1 MSIAKP
7 FNVTERDRAN
17 CRYGLDFTTNSLLTK
32 EFRGG
37 SSFSLSAYSLTNVLA
52 AASEWTY
59 SRPRGGGSSPY
70 RLGDFVNNETLT
82 DGYSAKTSAPLGGFS
97 NGVIGLDSYKTRTIS
112 TSPGKT
118 DSSALNVSLEGT
130 SLLYTSFKCRWAGSD
145 LYSQSWQALGM
156 VGSDVIPI
164 NNILDINNGYYRLGL
179 VVRGVSNWYLCV
191 SSSTFKEINT
201 NTERQ
206 TSAPRWI
213 CPNLMSNTRLIDEVL
228 EHMNSHEE
236 YYATA
241 VPCIVKNA
249 IISVSGLICTT
260 KLQSDGE
267 IYCVPEGKVFF
278 YYINPSMFTDS
289 VPVLLAITNE
299 KGYDDVFVYA
309 PPKCVAEIGNRIMAM
324 DGCMNI
330 YASTA
335 DKNYRA
341 GMNIYGSHYLKTKL
355 IGSSGGLRSDL
366 IEALDLITTGKINP
380 AVGITHIGGINAI
393 VDTTLYLKKIPGSKK
408 ITYPQINLPL
418 TAIEDFGKL
427 AEKDPVFGELD
438 ESCKRHGGLWNPE
451 AEKIL
456 LDHFKKF

>member
-1 MSIAKP
+1 MALANGKITAPVSVDDVKSVLGESSNDLATLCKSANINKWAKYKPMSIAKP
-7 FNVTERDRAN
+7 FNITERDRAN
-17 CRYGLDFTTNSLLTK
+17 CHYGLDFTTNSLLTK
-32 EFRGG
+32 EFRRG
-37 SSFSLSAYSLTNVLA
+37 SSFSLSTYSLTNVLD

-59 SRPRGGGSSPY
+59 SRPRGSSSSPY

-191 SSSTFKEINT
+191 SSSTFKEVNA

-206 TSAPRWI
+206 TLAPRWI

-267 IYCVPEGKVFF
+267 IYCVPEGKVNFALQIKKTAAYTVHF
-278 YYINPSMFTDS
+278 TVAVYVTKQMINVGNGESWNNY
-289 VPVLLAITNE
+289 PVEGFDI
-299 KGYDDVFVYA
+299 VFD
-309 PPKCVAEIGNRIMAM
+309 GNGVLTQ
-324 DGCMNI
+324 D
-330 YASTA
+330 YTV
-335 DKNYRA
+335 
-341 GMNIYGSHYLKTKL
+341 
-355 IGSSGGLRSDL
+355 
-366 IEALDLITTGKINP
+366 EALISFTYQSGVKERKQVSNYKVTGSMKKGSAAGTRVHSDNPPSYP
-380 AVGITHIGGINAI
+380 AVGSIVVQRITW
-393 VDTTLYLKKIPGSKK
+393 K
-408 ITYPQINLPL
+408 
-418 TAIEDFGKL
+418 
-427 AEKDPVFGELD
+427 
-438 ESCKRHGGLWNPE
+438 
-451 AEKIL
+451 
-456 LDHFKKF
+456 

>member
-1 MSIAKP
+1 MKVKGVRLYGVKDIRLEEFEIPEIAEDEILLKIECNGIAVSTLKEITLAQRHLRGTIAK
-7 FNVTERDRAN
+7 VGTRW
-17 CRYGLDFTTNSLLTK
+17 K
-32 EFRGG
+32 EDYQEGKQF
-37 SSFSLSAYSLTNVLA
+37 VLVP
-52 AASEWTY
+52 EI
-59 SRPRGGGSSPY
+59 PHQIESP
-70 RLGDFVNNETLT
+70 
-82 DGYSAKTSAPLGGFS
+82 GYSYPYFGGAATYCIIPADVIEKGCLLQYEADSFYELAQAQALYSIVGSFHSNYHSKEGTHDHISGIKEGGNTIILGGA
-97 NGVIGLDSYKTRTIS
+97 GPMGLMAIRYVLGMKKKPRRLVI
-112 TSPGKT
+112 T
-118 DSSALNVSLEGT
+118 DTNQERLEKVRKMIPMQEGT
-130 SLLYTSFKCRWAGSD
+130 RHGIEL
-145 LYSQSWQALGM
+145 
-156 VGSDVIPI
+156 
-164 NNILDINNGYYRLGL
+164 
-179 VVRGVSNWYLCV
+179 
-191 SSSTFKEINT
+191 
-201 NTERQ
+201 
-206 TSAPRWI
+206 
-213 CPNLMSNTRLIDEVL
+213 
-228 EHMNSHEE
+228 
-236 YYATA
+236 
-241 VPCIVKNA
+241 
-249 IISVSGLICTT
+249 
-260 KLQSDGE
+260 
-267 IYCVPEGKVFF
+267 

-289 VPVLLAITNE
+289 VPVLLAITSE

-393 VDTTLYLKKIPGSKK
+393 VDTTLYLNKIPGSKK

-427 AEKDPVFGELD
+427 AENDPVFGELD

>member
-1 MSIAKP
+1 
-7 FNVTERDRAN
+7 
-17 CRYGLDFTTNSLLTK
+17 
-32 EFRGG
+32 
-37 SSFSLSAYSLTNVLA
+37 
-52 AASEWTY
+52 
-59 SRPRGGGSSPY
+59 
-70 RLGDFVNNETLT
+70 
-82 DGYSAKTSAPLGGFS
+82 
-97 NGVIGLDSYKTRTIS
+97 
-112 TSPGKT
+112 
-118 DSSALNVSLEGT
+118 
-130 SLLYTSFKCRWAGSD
+130 
-145 LYSQSWQALGM
+145 
-156 VGSDVIPI
+156 
-164 NNILDINNGYYRLGL
+164 
-179 VVRGVSNWYLCV
+179 
-191 SSSTFKEINT
+191 
-201 NTERQ
+201 
-206 TSAPRWI
+206 
-213 CPNLMSNTRLIDEVL
+213 
-228 EHMNSHEE
+228 
-236 YYATA
+236 
-241 VPCIVKNA
+241 
-249 IISVSGLICTT
+249 
-260 KLQSDGE
+260 
-267 IYCVPEGKVFF
+267 
-278 YYINPSMFTDS
+278 MFTDS

-366 IEALDLITTGKINP
+366 IEALDLITAGKINP

-438 ESCKRHGGLWNPE
+438 ESCKQHGGLWNPE

>member
-1 MSIAKP
+1 M
-7 FNVTERDRAN
+7 ER
-17 CRYGLDFTTNSLLTK
+17 GLSGRKTICISTRD
-32 EFRGG
+32 
-37 SSFSLSAYSLTNVLA
+37 
-52 AASEWTY
+52 
-59 SRPRGGGSSPY
+59 SSPDRITRIFLPLFWSAATY
-70 RLGDFVNNETLT
+70 CIIPADVIEKGCLLQYEADSFYELAQAQAL
-82 DGYSAKTSAPLGGFS
+82 YSIVGSFHSNYHSKEGTHDHISGIKEGGNTIILGGA
-97 NGVIGLDSYKTRTIS
+97 GPMGLMAIRYVLGMKKKPRRLVI
-112 TSPGKT
+112 T
-118 DSSALNVSLEGT
+118 DTNQERLEKVRKMIPMQEGT
-130 SLLYTSFKCRWAGSD
+130 RHGIEL
-145 LYSQSWQALGM
+145 
-156 VGSDVIPI
+156 
-164 NNILDINNGYYRLGL
+164 
-179 VVRGVSNWYLCV
+179 
-191 SSSTFKEINT
+191 
-201 NTERQ
+201 
-206 TSAPRWI
+206 
-213 CPNLMSNTRLIDEVL
+213 
-228 EHMNSHEE
+228 
-236 YYATA
+236 
-241 VPCIVKNA
+241 
-249 IISVSGLICTT
+249 
-260 KLQSDGE
+260 
-267 IYCVPEGKVFF
+267 

-393 VDTTLYLKKIPGSKK
+393 VDTTLYLNKIPGSKK